1 MDLWPYV
8 NGKAL
13 TLSLRLAEMELSD
26 MLDVIHFFFEED
38 SRFVSAEEAEALSS
52 LRTSI
57 YRNLYGTTY
66 QYSSSK
72 NKGNSD
78 YANDG
83 YFDDFSETKP
93 YIPPTDFNPNAS
105 NPFGSLLDAPIG

>member
-13 TLSLRLAEMELSD
+13 TLGLSLAEMELSD

-38 SRFVSAEEAEALSS
+38 SRFSTAEEAEGVGA

-57 YRNLYGTTY
+57 YRDLYGVKYKYAPTKRKNRNLNEDY
-66 QYSSSK
+66 YSDL
-72 NKGNSD
+72 N
-78 YANDG
+78 
-83 YFDDFSETKP
+83 ETKP
-93 YIPPTDFNPNAS
+93 YIPPTEFDPTTS
-105 NPFGSLLDAPIG
+105 NPYGDLLDAPIG

>member
-13 TLSLRLAEMELSD
+13 TLGLSLAEMELSD

-38 SRFVSAEEAEALSS
+38 SRYSSAEEAEGVSA

-57 YRNLYGTTY
+57 YRNLYGTSYRYGT
-66 QYSSSK
+66 QKSK
-72 NKGNSD
+72 NTQTSAGSYSEFSD
-78 YANDG
+78 AA
-83 YFDDFSETKP
+83 KP
-93 YIPPTDFNPNAS
+93 YVPPTEFDPEMMNPY
-105 NPFGSLLDAPIG
+105 GSLLDAPIG